1 MFINKFPEWFE
12 LEYRLTGQKPAH
24 LFFGDEK
31 TIVSG
36 YVSIEAINRV
46 PLVAI
51 KFEGLWFV
59 PIWGSEDTGLYLG
72 GRYRLSHREWGIIQ
86 AGKRLEFE
94 YGMEYIIL
102 N

>member
-1 MFINKFPEWFE
+1 MFIKKFPEWFE
-12 LEYRLTGQKPAH
+12 LEYRITGQKPAH

-31 TIVSG
+31 TSVAGLVSLET
-36 YVSIEAINRV
+36 IREA
-46 PLVAI
+46 PFVAI

-59 PIWGSEDTGLYLG
+59 PILGTDEYGLYLG
-72 GRYRLSHREWGIIQ
+72 GRYRLSHREWEMIRT
-86 AGKRLEFE
+86 GKRLEIE